1 MAERIRKGDQ
11 VQVVAGKDKGRRGT
25 VLRVL
30 PRDGRVVVEGV
41 NKQKRHQKASR
52 TVMQAGIITREGPV
66 HLSNVMLYCSHC
78 QKAVR
83 TGTRVTDGG
92 VHERICRSCGNPV
105 GR

>member
-11 VQVVAGKDKGRRGT
+11 VEVVAGKDKGRRGT

-30 PRDGRVVVEGV
+30 PDKGRVVIEGV
-41 NKQKRHQKASR
+41 NKQKRHQKANR
-52 TVMQAGIITREGPV
+52 KVMQAGIITREGPI

-78 QKAVR
+78 GKPVR
-83 TGTRVTDGG
+83 VGSRLNGEVRERV
-92 VHERICRSCGNPV
+92 CASCGEPF